1 MFLFIAGL
9 IISYLIGS
17 IPTSYIMGMGLRGID
32 LRKCGSGNL
41 GATNALRILGWKIG
55 VLVLIID
62 LLKGLVPVLVF
73 ARYSRVGDAGFLSA
87 QDAGLFF
94 GLAAITGHIFTV
106 FMRFRGGKG
115 VATSMGVFLGLA
127 PIPFVITL
135 AIAFMI
141 IYVSRYVSL
150 GSMAGAVILPILIYV
165 FYPGRIALFMFATG
179 VGVFVILRHRANIR
193 RLIRGEE
200 NKIFT

>member
-17 IPTSYIMGMGLRGID
+17 IPTSYIMGMRLRGID

-41 GATNALRILGWKIG
+41 GATNALRVLGWKVGI
-55 VLVLIID
+55 LVLIMD
-62 LLKGLVPVLVF
+62 LLKGLVPVLVLPKY
-73 ARYSRVGDAGFLSA
+73 ARGWDAGFLA
-87 QDAGLFF
+87 AHDAGLFF

-127 PIPFVITL
+127 PIPFLLTL
-135 AIAFMI
+135 AISFMI

-150 GSMAGAVILPILIYV
+150 GSMAGSIVLPILIYV

-179 VGVFVILRHRANIR
+179 VGVFVILRHRTNIR
-193 RLIRGEE
+193 RLLRGEE